1 MTTLPRFYP
10 VLPSARWVER
20 ALIAGARFIQ
30 LRVKNTPE
38 ELLRRETIYALALCQ
53 EHGAQLVL
61 NDYWQLA
68 IELNV
73 PWLHVG
79 QEDLATTNLQA
90 VRAAGIK
97 LGIST
102 HSHEELDKA
111 LTAQPDYV
119 ALGPIYPTK
128 LKKMPWKPQ
137 GLERVAEWKQRIGNL
152 PLCAIGGLSVE
163 RAAGVFAAGADM
175 AAAVTDIT
183 LHEAPDARLNAWVEA
198 CQ

>member
-1 MTTLPRFYP
+1 MTTLSRFYP
-10 VLPSARWVER
+10 VLPSAHWVER
-20 ALIAGARFIQ
+20 ALVAGARFIQ
-30 LRVKNTPE
+30 LRVKGAPAQA
-38 ELLRRETIYALALCQ
+38 LRREAVHALALCQ
-53 EHGAQLVL
+53 KYGAQLVL

-102 HSHEELDKA
+102 HSHAELDTA
-111 LTAQPDYV
+111 LAAQPDYV
-119 ALGPIYPTK
+119 ALGPVYPTK
-128 LKKMPWKPQ
+128 LKQMPWAPQ

-183 LHEAPDARLNAWVEA
+183 LHEAPDARLAAWVEA
-198 CQ
+198 CR